1 MRTTIKSKKL
11 NRTFEF
17 WAPSNGGY
25 ITLEE
30 GENVG
35 CLGKQI
41 CEGGEFLGETLYST
55 ANENTFKKICR
66 SWYKALLR
74 KDA

>member
-17 WAPSNGGY
+17 WAPTNGGH

-30 GENVG
+30 GEKVG
-35 CLGKQI
+35 CLGRQI
-41 CEGGEFLGETLYST
+41 CEGGEFLGSTLVT
-55 ANENTFKKICR
+55 PADEKRFGKICR

-74 KDA
+74 KEA